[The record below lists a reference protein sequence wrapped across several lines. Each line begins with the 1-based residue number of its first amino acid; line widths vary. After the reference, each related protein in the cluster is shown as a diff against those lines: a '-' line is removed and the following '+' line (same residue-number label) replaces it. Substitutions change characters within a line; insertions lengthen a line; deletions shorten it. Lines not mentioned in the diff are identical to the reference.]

1 MVIEK
6 NDIFENMPVPKAV
19 LKLALPTMMGML
31 VSVIYNLAD
40 TFFVGQLND
49 PYQVAAVTI
58 TMPIFLFLMAFGS
71 IFGIGGGAFI
81 SRLLGMKDYE
91 SVKKTSSFAF
101 YGGLFVGLV
110 CTILALIFMPNLLN
124 ISGASENTYLFAEN
138 YLRVI
143 ALGAPV
149 IILGFSLGQ
158 LIRAEGSAKEAMFGM
173 MLGTVINI
181 ILDPI
186 LILWAGWGV
195 QGAAIATVIANLISV
210 LYYLRYF
217 KKGSSVLSVS
227 FSYFV
232 FDSKIIGEIFS
243 IGIPAS
249 LNSLLMSSSNIVL
262 NNFAVSYGDNVVAA
276 FGVIGRINMLPIFLL
291 IGLAQGAQPLLG
303 YNYASGNIKRMKE
316 AMKFTGMISSG
327 IGSLFAIIFF
337 FTGRSLVRIFIDDAN
352 VILLG
357 EQFIRVIIL
366 SLPILGILMLITVT
380 FQAIGAAR
388 PSLILSVARQ
398 GFVFLP
404 VLLIGNYFFGMDGL
418 IFAQP
423 IADIGAVALAIFLF
437 KKIK

>member
-1 MVIEK
+1 M
-6 NDIFENMPVPKAV
+6 
-19 LKLALPTMMGML
+19 
-31 VSVIYNLAD
+31 
-40 TFFVGQLND
+40 
-49 PYQVAAVTI
+49 
-58 TMPIFLFLMAFGS
+58 
-71 IFGIGGGAFI
+71 
-81 SRLLGMKDYE
+81 
-91 SVKKTSSFAF
+91 
-101 YGGLFVGLV
+101 
-110 CTILALIFMPNLLN
+110 
-124 ISGASENTYLFAEN
+124 
-138 YLRVI
+138 
-143 ALGAPV
+143 GAPV

-210 LYYLRYF
+210 LYYIRYF
-217 KKGSSVLSVS
+217 KKGSSLLSVS
-227 FSYFV
+227 FSYFA
-232 FDSKIIGEIFS
+232 FDGKIIGEIFS

-262 NNFAVSYGDNVVAA
+262 NNFAMSYGDNVVAA
-276 FGVIGRINMLPIFLL
+276 FGVIGRINMLPVFLL

-303 YNYASGNIKRMKE
+303 YNYASGNLKRMKE
-316 AMKFTGMISSG
+316 AMKFTGMVSAG
-327 IGSLFAIIFF
+327 IGSLFAIVFF
-337 FTGRSLVRIFIDDAN
+337 LTGRSLVRIFIDDAN

-357 EQFIRVIIL
+357 EQFIRVVIL
-366 SLPILGILMLITVT
+366 SLPVLGILMLITVT

-418 IFAQP
+418 VFAQP

-437 KKIK
+437 RKIK

>member
-1 MVIEK
+1 
-6 NDIFENMPVPKAV
+6 
-19 LKLALPTMMGML
+19 
-31 VSVIYNLAD
+31 
-40 TFFVGQLND
+40 
-49 PYQVAAVTI
+49 
-58 TMPIFLFLMAFGS
+58 
-71 IFGIGGGAFI
+71 
-81 SRLLGMKDYE
+81 
-91 SVKKTSSFAF
+91 
-101 YGGLFVGLV
+101 
-110 CTILALIFMPNLLN
+110 
-124 ISGASENTYLFAEN
+124 
-138 YLRVI
+138 
-143 ALGAPV
+143 LGAPV

-210 LYYLRYF
+210 LYYIRYF
-217 KKGSSVLSVS
+217 KKGSSLLSVS
-227 FSYFV
+227 FSYFA
-232 FDSKIIGEIFS
+232 FDGKIIGEIFS

-262 NNFAVSYGDNVVAA
+262 NNFAMSYGDNVVAA
-276 FGVIGRINMLPIFLL
+276 FGVIGRINMLPVFLL

-303 YNYASGNIKRMKE
+303 YNYASGNLKRMKE
-316 AMKFTGMISSG
+316 AMKFTGMVSAG
-327 IGSLFAIIFF
+327 IGSLFAIVFF
-337 FTGRSLVRIFIDDAN
+337 LTGRSLVRIFIDDAN

-357 EQFIRVIIL
+357 EQFIRVVIL
-366 SLPILGILMLITVT
+366 SLPVLGILMLITVT

-418 IFAQP
+418 VFAQP

-437 KKIK
+437 RKIK